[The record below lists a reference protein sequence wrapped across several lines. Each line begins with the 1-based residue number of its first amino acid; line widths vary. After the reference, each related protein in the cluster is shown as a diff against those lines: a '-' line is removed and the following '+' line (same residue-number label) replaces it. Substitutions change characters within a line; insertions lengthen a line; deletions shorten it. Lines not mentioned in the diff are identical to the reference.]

1 MTRVKICGITRAE
14 DAWRAVALGAASLG
28 FNFYSASPRYVT
40 PQSAR
45 AITDGLPPFVTA
57 VGVFA
62 DEVDSGRIAAIA
74 RQAKVSA
81 IQLHGPRF
89 PEDLTLLRT
98 FPLIRAVP
106 VGQDFDPSRLQTFT
120 ATAFLLDACD
130 PQRIGGSGRT
140 IDWNLARQA
149 AGQGTPIILAG
160 GLTPENVSEAIRLVG
175 PYAVDVATGVES
187 RPGIKDE
194 AKLRAFFDAVRQA
207 DGEAKD
213 K

>member
-14 DAWRAVALGAASLG
+14 DARRAVALGAAALG

-40 PQSAR
+40 PQAAR
-45 AITDGLPPFVTA
+45 SITDGLPPFVTA

-74 RQAKVSA
+74 RQAKVST

-89 PEDLTLLRT
+89 PEDLTPLRK
-98 FPLIRAVP
+98 FALIRAVP
-106 VGQDFDPSRLQTFT
+106 VGQDFDLSRLQTLT

-140 IDWNLARQA
+140 IDWNLVRQA

-160 GLTPENVSEAIRLVG
+160 GLTPENVSEAIRLVA

-187 RPGIKDE
+187 SPGIKDE